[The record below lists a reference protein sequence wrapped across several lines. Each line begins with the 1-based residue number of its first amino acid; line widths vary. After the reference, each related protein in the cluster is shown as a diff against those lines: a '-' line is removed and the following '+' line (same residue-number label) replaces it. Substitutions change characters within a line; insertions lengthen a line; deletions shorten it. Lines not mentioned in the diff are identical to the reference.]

1 MLMKTRS
8 LLLTLAMYSFFAYDA
23 CAAQE
28 IGFIEK
34 FALAEDRG
42 AVLKELIAGTEDY
55 YFFHALH
62 YQNTGKK
69 AELDALLAQWTAR
82 NEHSPLLTQIRHRQ
96 ALLNYETDPQ
106 ATLKY
111 LRETLHVDFNH
122 AQQTLNPKPD
132 LPTALDPK
140 EIEMA
145 LYIKQALR
153 DPNQLI
159 GLTPEGIE
167 YLLLNKVALNPIQ
180 RRLLL
185 QQVKRP
191 DAAGLVPLILD
202 DLKTKESRGF
212 GEFPIHGQLLVAQLA
227 ELAKARPELLTA
239 GGFVQT
245 WLGKLRPQA
254 DINWETNTA
263 AREAWLDAAYAFVK
277 DLNPGFN
284 TLKAQILFERLKH
297 DQKLGKLN
305 AEPFLAYL
313 KLPRNVGYMSPKYRE
328 NQELFRHA
336 VDLNNDPSAALGIRP
351 IGDDEPVVRAYLLHF
366 LATVEKSHETYKPY
380 VEEHY
385 LNSLLAEAKLTT
397 AQGDPEKWFSL
408 ISPTAVQAL
417 RERVDLEFAATNPE
431 HFLPTAEVSLDLYVK
446 NVPKLSA
453 SIFEINTLNFYRSMR
468 TQIGTDLNLD
478 GLIAN
483 VQQAAEYAVAPI
495 QRVPRYFLVPL
506 LGGKRGLWMVDFFG
520 NGKSSRALIRKGEL
534 HYVTRP
540 SSAGTALIILD
551 EALQPMPKATALV
564 GAQEFKADDHGE
576 ILLPFSNQPG
586 PQPVILTDGG
596 GFAQL
601 EQITLVGENYGLTAG
616 FHVPHESLIS
626 GRQVQLAIR
635 PTLTVNGAPTDL
647 SLLEEVKLTIVS
659 TNIDGVNATVAQP
672 DFKLTMDREAT
683 FTFTVPE
690 RLAQLNYTL
699 EAKVKS
705 LLTGEKMNLSA
716 NGSQAING
724 LDKSDHTGDLYFS
737 RIGNNYFVQCL
748 GRTGEPRAEQACTVK
763 FYRREFTENATRSLK
778 TDAAGSIALS
788 DLAGISSVEVRNP
801 QGMSRTWILPQD
813 QFSTPENLH
822 MAVGE
827 TLSLPWME
835 GGDKPDASL
844 VSLLETRRGTFVRD
858 ALSDKTASI
867 KHDYLI
873 LQNLEP
879 GDYSLRYGKP
889 AKMVTIRVTAGKP
902 AGNFLLGE
910 ARNLE
915 RSGYRGLQ
923 INGVQQG
930 ADSLMIQL
938 GSNDPDA
945 RVHVL
950 ASRFLPDFNSFSP
963 LGEAPGLE
971 PMVGTPASLKSLF
984 LSGRTLGEEYRYVL
998 DRRTMKKYPGSLLAR
1013 PGLLLNPW
1021 AVQDTETAMDEAA
1034 EGEVFRRAADGGV
1047 ANATRMARKPSEA
1060 KEDLAKQKAANPSGP
1075 SSMNFLS
1082 QPGSTLWNLTPD
1094 KNGVVTMKLADLK
1107 DRQFIRILAVDLD
1120 SAVLRDISLA
1130 EAGTKLRDLTLRN
1143 GLDAKGHFTRQNE
1156 VTILEKDAPFV
1167 IIDAATAQ
1175 FEVQGDLGSVFNLF
1189 RTLSKNATL
1198 NEFAFVLDWPT
1209 LDAAKKQELFSQYA
1223 CHELSFFIARKDPEF
1238 FTSVVLPYYAN
1249 KRDKTFL
1256 DDYLMGKP
1264 VQGYLPAWNY
1274 GRLNVVERILLSQR
1288 MPEQAAVT
1296 AREIRDLWHTQPVN
1310 VAQLAML
1317 FDTAL
1322 GDASLRSDRSQMLQS
1337 LMLRDKDAEGVV
1349 DMPKLAEERGDP
1361 RAAMKPGAQAP
1372 APAAA
1377 MATVES
1383 APTGASLAGGAKVAG
1398 ARANR
1403 ALMAKESA
1411 LENSA
1416 ADYSAKDQFG
1426 GLAFDGRKRL
1436 EEVDAKA
1443 RNAPAKQE
1451 FYRKQP
1457 PTKEWAENN
1466 YYHLRI
1472 HEQLAAL
1479 VDANAFWA
1487 DYAAW
1492 DGKGGFLSTNVSAAA
1507 GNFTEMMFALSVLDL
1522 PFPKDAKAPKSEI
1535 KDLSLTLTPTHR
1547 VLLFHREI
1555 KPAELDKEAPKLLV
1569 SQNFYRNGDRY
1580 TQNGNEKTDK
1590 FVSEEFLTGIVYGCQ
1605 VVVTNPTSSQQKLDL
1620 LVQIPQ
1626 GAIAVLGSKPT
1637 DNVPLTL
1644 DAYRT
1649 HTQDYFFYFPKAGKY
1664 AHHPVHVSKS
1674 EKVVAFAE
1682 PFNFTV
1688 VNELTKLDTTSWD
1701 YVSQFAKAEEVL
1713 AFMDKANLH
1722 LLDLDKIA
1730 WRCKDKVF
1738 FRNVIMLLDS
1748 RHVYA
1753 PTLWSYS
1760 ILHDYTA
1767 ALGQWLQHQEGFLQT
1782 SVRVLNCKLVTLDPV
1797 KHYAYEHL
1805 EYSPLVNARAHLL
1818 GTNRVILNDH
1828 FLSQYRVFLDI
1839 LAHQPKLGAE
1849 EQLAVTYYLLL
1860 QDRVEEALAWFAKVD
1875 QTKVA
1880 EQLQLAYLQCVLAF
1894 YQEDTATARKI
1905 AAAHTKESVPRWRDK
1920 FNEVIAQLDEID
1932 GKKPE
1937 GAKEDDREQRQNQLA
1952 AAEPTLDFTV
1962 ENREI
1967 RLKYHNVKDVVV
1979 NYYPMDLEFLFSTA
1993 PFVSS
1998 DTSRFRMITPNK
2010 TERVVLPADKEAH
2023 TLPLPKEFFSSNVLV
2038 EITSAGKTSAH
2049 AYYAN
2054 ELNVVLSEAQG
2065 RLQVLHAGD
2074 NRPLAKTYVK
2084 VFAEINGQPKFYKD
2098 GYTDL
2103 RGKFDYLSLS
2113 TQEMDN
2119 ATKFGILII
2128 SEQHGAAVKEVKP
2141 PQQ

>member
-1 MLMKTRS
+1 MKTRA
-8 LLLTLAMYSFFAYDA
+8 LLLTLAMYSFFPYDA
-23 CAAQE
+23 RADHE
-28 IGFIEK
+28 IGFVEK

-69 AELDALLAQWTAR
+69 AELAAILTQWAAR
-82 NEHSPLLTQIRHRQ
+82 NEHSPLLTQIRHRE
-96 ALLNYETDPQ
+96 AMINYETDPQ

-111 LRETLHVDFNH
+111 LRETLHVEFNH

-153 DPNQLI
+153 DPNQLL

-167 YLLLNKVALNPIQ
+167 YLLLNKVALNPVQ

-227 ELAKARPELLTA
+227 ELAKARPELMTS
-239 GGFVQT
+239 GSFVQT
-245 WLGKLRPQA
+245 WLGKLRPSA
-254 DINWETNTA
+254 DVNLETNTA

-305 AEPFLAYL
+305 AERFLAYL
-313 KLPRNVGYMSPKYRE
+313 KLPRNVGYVSPKYRE
-328 NQELFRHA
+328 NNELFRHA
-336 VDLNNDPSAALGIRP
+336 VDLNNDPSAALGSRP
-351 IGDDEPVVRAYLLHF
+351 IGNDEPVVRAYLLHF
-366 LATVEKSHETYKPY
+366 LATVDKSYETYKPY
-380 VEEHY
+380 VEEGY
-385 LNSLLAEAKLTT
+385 LNALLAEAKLTT

-417 RERVDLEFAATNPE
+417 RERVDLEFAATNPD
-431 HFLPTAEVSLDLYVK
+431 HFLPDQEVSLDLFVK

-453 SIFEINTLNFYRSMR
+453 SIFEINTLNYYRS
-468 TQIGTDLNLD
+468 TQAQIGTDLNLD

-483 VQQAAEYAVAPI
+483 VQQAVDYAEAPI
-495 QRVPRYFLVPL
+495 QRVPRNFKFPQLA
-506 LGGKRGLWMVDFFG
+506 GKRGVWMVDFIG
-520 NGKSSRALIRKGEL
+520 NGKSSRALIRKGQL

-551 EALQPMPKATALV
+551 EAQQPMPKATALV

-586 PQPVILTDGG
+586 PQPVILTDGD

-601 EQITLVGENYGLTAG
+601 EQIALVGENYGLTAG

-635 PTLTVNGAPTDL
+635 PTLTVNGSPTDL

-659 TNIDGVNATVAQP
+659 TNIDGVNATVAEP
-672 DFKLTMDREAT
+672 NFKLTMDREAT

-690 RLAQLNYTL
+690 RLAQLNYAL
-699 EAKVKS
+699 EAKVKC

-724 LDKSDHTGDLYFS
+724 LDKSDHTSDLYFS
-737 RIGNNYFVQCL
+737 RMGNNYFVQCL

-778 TDAAGSIALS
+778 TDAAGSIALG
-788 DLAGISSVEVRNP
+788 DLAGISSVEVTNP
-801 QGMSRTWILPQD
+801 QGMSRTWVLPQD

-835 GGDKPDASL
+835 GVDKPDPSL

-858 ALSDKTASI
+858 VLSDKTASI

-879 GDYSLRYGKP
+879 GDYSLHYGKP
-889 AKMVTIRVTAGKP
+889 AKAVTIRVTEGKP
-902 AGNFLLGE
+902 AGSFLLGE
-910 ARNLE
+910 ARTLE

-930 ADSLMIQL
+930 AESLTIQL

-945 RVHVL
+945 RIHVL

-971 PMVGTPASLKSLF
+971 PMVGAPASLKSLF

-998 DRRTMKKYPGSLLAR
+998 DRRTMKKYPGSLLPR

-1034 EGEVFRRAADGGV
+1034 QGEEFRRQADGGV
-1047 ANATRMARKPSEA
+1047 ATASRMVRKSVADPTQKLE
-1060 KEDLAKQKAANPSGP
+1060 KKAANPSGP

-1082 QPGSTLWNLTPD
+1082 QPGATLWNLTPD
-1094 KNGVVTMKLADLK
+1094 KNGVVTVKLADLK
-1107 DRQFIRILAVDLD
+1107 DRQFIRILAVDRD

-1167 IIDAATAQ
+1167 IKDAATAQ
-1175 FEVQGDLGSVFNLF
+1175 FEVQGDLGAVFNLF
-1189 RTLSKNATL
+1189 RTLSKNNTL
-1198 NEFAFVLDWPT
+1198 SEFAFVLDWPT

-1238 FTSVVLPYYAN
+1238 FKSVVLPYYAN

-1256 DDYLMGKP
+1256 DDYLLAKP
-1264 VQGYLPAWNY
+1264 MEGYLPAWNY
-1274 GRLNVVERILLSQR
+1274 GRLNVVERILLGQR
-1288 MPEQAAVT
+1288 LPEQAAVT
-1296 AREIRDLWHTQPVN
+1296 ARDIRDLWHTQPVN
-1310 VAQLAML
+1310 VGQLALL

-1322 GDASLRSDRSQMLQS
+1322 GDSSLRSDRMESMLQ
-1337 LMLRDKDAEGVV
+1337 LGTTVDRETLA
-1349 DMPKLAEERGDP
+1349 DMPALAEKKM
-1361 RAAMKPGAQAP
+1361 AAPATAAPMNAPAPMAP

-1377 MATVES
+1377 MAGRS
-1383 APTGASLAGGAKVAG
+1383 SGGARG
-1398 ARANR
+1398 ANR
-1403 ALMAKESA
+1403 ALKEKEADDDAVAASDFAMDSFATDSKGVALGLEGRAKLA
-1411 LENSA
+1411 L
-1416 ADYSAKDQFG
+1416 
-1426 GLAFDGRKRL
+1426 
-1436 EEVDAKA
+1436 VDKLA

-1487 DYAAW
+1487 DYAVW

-1522 PFPKDAKAPKSEI
+1522 PFPKDAKAPKSEV

-1555 KPAELDKEAPKLLV
+1555 KPAEIDKEAPKLLV

-1701 YVSQFAKAEEVL
+1701 YVSQFAKADEVL

-1730 WRCKDKVF
+1730 WRCKDKAF
-1738 FRNVIMLLDS
+1738 FSKVIPLLS
-1748 RHVYA
+1748 TRHVYA

-1760 ILHDYTA
+1760 IQHNDTA
-1767 ALGQWLQHQEGFLQT
+1767 ALSQWLLHQEAFLQT

-1860 QDRVEEALAWFAKVD
+1860 QDRVEEALAWFATVD

-2010 TERVVLPADKEAH
+2010 TERVVLPADKETH

-2113 TQEMDN
+2113 TQEMDK